1 LENEFWGGVYYGASM
16 DIDLKGSPFDGL
28 TQEEF
33 GVLARLIGQN
43 QQGFSQQPQFIERGI
58 LDRLI
63 RDQGIKI
70 SAGKRTSVTV
80 GPKGAEATF
89 KPSKRTN
96 LKIKEKSAEATFKP
110 NKKTILKASVN
121 PNYTGLM
128 YRKEL

>member
-1 LENEFWGGVYYGASM
+1 M
-16 DIDLKGSPFDGL
+16 DINLKGSPFDGL

-33 GVLARLIGQN
+33 SVLARLIGQN
-43 QQGFSQQPQFIERGI
+43 QQSSIQQPEFLERGI

-63 RDQGIKI
+63 RDQGFKI
-70 SAGKRTSVTV
+70 SAGKRTSVKV

-110 NKKTILKASVN
+110 NKKTTLRASVS
-121 PNYTGLM
+121 PNYTGLT
-128 YRKEL
+128 YRREL